1 VRVQGLRVGN
11 APARPLIAG
20 LSFDIHAGEIL
31 GIAGVEGNGQTELVE
46 ALTGLRAPAAGG
58 IFLHGHDITG
68 LPPRLLYERGLAH
81 VPADRHRVGL
91 VLDFTLAENSLLGR
105 QHSGQFHSRL
115 GNLSWTKIT
124 AYARRLLSQFVIV
137 AADVGVLARSL
148 SGGNQQKLVLAR
160 ELGKQPGFIVAVQ
173 PTRGLDIAATQY
185 IREQLLSLRA
195 QGKAILLVSA
205 DLDEIFQLSDRLIV
219 LYNGQCMGI
228 AVPDTLDMQ
237 QVGLMMG
244 GMALS
249 DLRRS
254 QTP

>member
-1 VRVQGLRVGN
+1 
-11 APARPLIAG
+11 
-20 LSFDIHAGEIL
+20 
-31 GIAGVEGNGQTELVE
+31 
-46 ALTGLRAPAAGG
+46 
-58 IFLHGHDITG
+58 
-68 LPPRLLYERGLAH
+68 
-81 VPADRHRVGL
+81 
-91 VLDFTLAENSLLGR
+91 
-105 QHSGQFHSRL
+105 
-115 GNLSWTKIT
+115 
-124 AYARRLLSQFVIV
+124 
-137 AADVGVLARSL
+137 L

-160 ELGKQPGFIVAVQ
+160 ELGKQPGFIIAVQ

-205 DLDEIFQLSDRLIV
+205 DLDEIFQLSDRLVV

-228 AVPDTLDMQ
+228 AAPDTLDIQ

-249 DLRRS
+249 ELPRG